1 MLEIFLALLCL
12 GLVFLTPF
20 LGVAITLLTEKWLGL
35 WAYALGWAVPVILV
49 SGVYALYDIALRLAP
64 CEPADRLACGE
75 PLASA
80 FVFLVTWLCVILIAN
95 FFAQVAVYLFLYT
108 RREAEQWRQAQL
120 AEEAAPQ

>member
-1 MLEIFLALLCL
+1 MEIFVSLLCVCI
-12 GLVFLTPF
+12 VFAPTL
-20 LGVAITLLTEKWLGL
+20 LGVGITLLTENRLGL
-35 WAYALGWAVPVILV
+35 WAYLLGWAAPVIV
-49 SGVYALYDIALRLAP
+49 VGGIYALYDVALRLTP
-64 CEPADRLACGE
+64 CEPADGLACGE

-108 RREAEQWRQAQL
+108 RREAEQWRQAHL